1 MWWGSARTY
10 DSKELDDQRPSI
22 LIWCSERPLWA
33 AEVAAPMRKE
43 WEVKCLVGIPE
54 LFRMIFR
61 FFWNQCL
68 EAGRFLS
75 SINRGSWGEVIWDFL
90 WRRKRTMD

>member
-10 DSKELDDQRPSI
+10 DSKVLDDQRPSI

-43 WEVKCLVGIPE
+43 WEEKCLVGIPE
-54 LFRMIFR
+54 LFRIICR
-61 FFWNQCL
+61 FFLNQCL

-75 SINRGSWGEVIWDFL
+75 SINSGSRGEVIWDFL
-90 WRRKRTMD
+90 WRRNRTMD